1 MSREAPT
8 RSSKRKFLL
17 VMLSVS
23 MVLSQLLAAGCIQR
37 FNDFCEAG
45 DGKEEGTVGPLEISG
60 TRETASEVWT
70 DGVCIP
76 NCTGRNAALTALTAV
91 AVRVGRAQRAAFASL
106 VAYATVLQIVQAKS
120 AAMTAVVG
128 RVGHARNTMFA
139 RGFLVCTCRIVGMAR
154 VM

>member
-1 MSREAPT
+1 MESANPNTGRRVLPAPGIAD
-8 RSSKRKFLL
+8 
-17 VMLSVS
+17 
-23 MVLSQLLAAGCIQR
+23 VLCVVRPANPEFACLLAVWARNVAVTDAGGR
-37 FNDFCEAG
+37 ADNALRVAKPVKRVFA
-45 DGKEEGTVGPLEISG
+45 PSL
-60 TRETASEVWT
+60 RVWAK
-70 DGVCIP
+70 
-76 NCTGRNAALTALTAV
+76 RAAPTAV

-106 VAYATVLQIVQAKS
+106 VAYATVLQIVQANS